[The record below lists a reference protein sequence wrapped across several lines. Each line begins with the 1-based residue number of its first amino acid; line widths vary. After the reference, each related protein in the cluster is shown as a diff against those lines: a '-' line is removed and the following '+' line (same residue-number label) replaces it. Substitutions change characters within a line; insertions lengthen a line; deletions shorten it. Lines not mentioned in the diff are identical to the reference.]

1 VLPNTRS
8 LPNPTLRILSYNKE
22 AVLKMI
28 LFDDLLNSFSFID
41 NVRVIRM
48 LYFFCEYS
56 INKIIDRARVNQD
69 IESQVLDVI

>member
-1 VLPNTRS
+1 
-8 LPNPTLRILSYNKE
+8 
-22 AVLKMI
+22 MI